1 MRLAFAAFFAC
12 SAILSAESSRCP
24 EPRKPHLTSCTIFY
38 NCMNLPGGGY
48 VWVPSRCTE
57 GLVFQ
62 PYLRMCVVPG
72 DIWTCDTLST
82 DSTFVTERYETPE
95 LIDPTETSYLGY
107 TQDPPDFSEAIDSS
121 YAISDFVDS
130 TIEAVTAQP
139 LIEFEDS
146 TRVNSGLRNVTYHK
160 EENYL
165 YEYNSQITQSP
176 LMQKYKDIIDS
187 HQKWLND
194 LITRLHIHKELSAAI
209 SASLSASVGSGTT
222 TSPIQTIT
230 IFASHNR
237 KQNISVNYQSHFE
250 PNNVKPNEIDN
261 VATTTDAVSTASTLD
276 LLVNSLD
283 PDNNVIRITDNLG
296 NRRYLTIN
304 EYRVT
309 AHRLSSRTVSVVACT
324 KNVRLPNKTDCDR
337 YYMCDP
343 KTASVTEYSCP
354 PHTAFNMYSRI
365 CDIESAKTCGRKLST
380 SEIFTVERED
390 ATMHSEESS
399 EEMLCKELGKIK
411 DPASD
416 SHYYICY
423 NAPGSEKVKSIRMT
437 CPNALIFCQSKKVC
451 TVRRLCDVS

>member
-1 MRLAFAAFFAC
+1 M
-12 SAILSAESSRCP
+12 
-24 EPRKPHLTSCTIFY
+24 
-38 NCMNLPGGGY
+38 
-48 VWVPSRCTE
+48 
-57 GLVFQ
+57 
-62 PYLRMCVVPG
+62 VPG

-107 TQDPPDFSEAIDSS
+107 TQDPLDFSEAIDSS

-130 TIEAVTAQP
+130 TIETITAHP

-146 TRVNSGLRNVTYHK
+146 TRENSRLQNVTYHK

-165 YEYNSQITQSP
+165 YEYTNNQITQLP
-176 LMQKYKDIIDS
+176 LMQKYKDIVDS

-209 SASLSASVGSGTT
+209 SASLSASVEGGTT
-222 TSPIQTIT
+222 TNPIRTIT

-237 KQNISVNYQSHFE
+237 QQNISVNYQNHFE
-250 PNNVKPNEIDN
+250 ANHGKPNEMDN
-261 VATTTDAVSTASTLD
+261 VATTTDAVSAESTLD
-276 LLVNSLD
+276 LLINSLD

-304 EYRVT
+304 EYKVAAR
-309 AHRLSSRTVSVVACT
+309 RLSPRAVSVVACT
-324 KNVRLPNKTDCDR
+324 KNVRLPNKTNCDR

-365 CDIESAKTCGRKLST
+365 CDIESAKTCVHKVST
-380 SEIFTVERED
+380 NEIFIENIERED
-390 ATMHSEESS
+390 ALTHNEESS

-423 NAPGSEKVKSIRMT
+423 NIPGSEKIKSIRMT

-451 TVRRLCDVS
+451 TVRRLCDV